1 MSALVECVPNFS
13 EGRDRKVIDAIAD
26 AVRAVPGV
34 ALLDVDPGAAT
45 NRTVYTFAGAPDDV
59 LEAAFQAIRKG
70 VELIDMRRQKGEHAR
85 QGACDVCPFIPI
97 DGVGMKDCVELSRR
111 LAERVGR
118 ELEVPVYL
126 YAEAAARPERKRL
139 PDIRTGEY
147 EALEEKLKKPEWK
160 PDFGPAKFNAKAGA
174 TAVGAR
180 NFLIAYNVNLN
191 TASVALAKDIA
202 FAIRESG
209 RLKRDAA
216 GNKVQGP
223 DGKDLREPGLFKGVQ
238 ATGWFIPEYRRAQ
251 VTINILDLDSAPVH
265 KVYDACGELA
275 AQKGLR
281 VTGSEVVGLVP
292 RRVLLEAG
300 RYFLKKQGQSAGVS
314 DAELVETAV
323 QSLGLSDVA
332 PFDPAA
338 KIIEERFRKA
348 TPLADASLRRFLT
361 ELASRAPAPGG
372 GSVAALSGAL
382 AAALCSMVS
391 ALTHEKKGYEAS
403 RDEMEAMAVKAQGLL
418 KSMIQAVDEDTEA
431 FNKLMAALGL
441 PKADEAQATA
451 RKAAITA
458 ATKQATR
465 EPLGVLEK
473 QVAVLDCAK
482 LAETHGNPNAASDA
496 GVAGLMARAAALG
509 AYYNVL
515 INLAGIKEKA
525 WRTKT
530 LQRADAALAQV
541 EKRAK
546 ALEKSMRKKL
556 LLPLK

>member
-1 MSALVECVPNFS
+1 
-13 EGRDRKVIDAIAD
+13 
-26 AVRAVPGV
+26 V

-45 NRTVYTFAGAPDDV
+45 NRTVYTFVGAPQDV

-70 VELIDMRRQKGEHAR
+70 VELIDMRRHKGEHAR

-97 DGVGMKDCVELSRR
+97 DGASMKDCVELSRR

-118 ELEVPVYL
+118 ELDVPVYL
-126 YAEAAARPERKRL
+126 YAEAAVRPERRRL
-139 PDIRTGEY
+139 PDIRAGEY
-147 EALEEKLKKPEWK
+147 EALEEKLKDPEWK

-209 RLKRDAA
+209 RLKRDAK
-216 GNKVQGP
+216 GEKMKGP
-223 DGKDLREPGLFKGVQ
+223 DGKDLREPGMFKGVQ
-238 ATGWFIPEYRRAQ
+238 ATGWFIPEYHRAQ
-251 VTINILDLDSAPVH
+251 VTINILDIDAAPVH
-265 KVYDACGELA
+265 EVYDACCELA

-300 RYFLKKQGQSAGVS
+300 RYFCKKQGQSTGVCE
-314 DAELVETAV
+314 DELMETAL

-338 KIIEERFRKA
+338 KVIEERFRRP
-348 TPLADASLRRFLT
+348 TPLADAPLKKFLR

-382 AAALCSMVS
+382 AAALCAMVS
-391 ALTHEKKGYEAS
+391 VLTHEKKGYEAV
-403 RDEMEAMAVKAQGLL
+403 REEMEVMAVKAQELL
-418 KSMIQAVDEDTEA
+418 KSMIRAVDDDTEA
-431 FNKLMAALGL
+431 FNKLMAAMGL
-441 PKADEAQATA
+441 PKEDAAQAAA

-458 ATKQATR
+458 ATKAATL

-473 QVAVLDCAK
+473 QVAVLDCVA
-482 LAETHGNPNAASDA
+482 LAEKKGNPNAASDA

-525 WRTKT
+525 WRARILK
-530 LQRADAALAQV
+530 RAETALAQV
-541 EKRAK
+541 GRKSSG
-546 ALEKSMRKKL
+546 LERSMRKKL
-556 LLPLK
+556 RKPLA

>member
-26 AVRAVPGV
+26 AVRSVPGV

-45 NRTVYTFAGAPDDV
+45 NRTVYTFAGAPEDV

-70 VELIDMRRQKGEHAR
+70 VELIDMRRHKGEHAR

-97 DGVGMKDCVELSRR
+97 ADASLEECVELSRR
-111 LAERVGR
+111 LGERVGQ
-118 ELEVPVYL
+118 ELGVPVYL
-126 YAEAAARPERKRL
+126 YAEAATRPERKRL
-139 PDIRTGEY
+139 PDIRAGEY

-160 PDFGPAKFNAKAGA
+160 PDFGPAQFNAKAGA
-174 TAVGAR
+174 TTVGAR

-209 RLKRDAA
+209 RLKRDAQ
-216 GNKVQGP
+216 GNKMQGP

-251 VTINILDLDSAPVH
+251 VTINILDLDAAPVH
-265 KVYDACGELA
+265 KVYDACCELA

-292 RRVLLEAG
+292 GRVLFEAG
-300 RYFLKKQGQSAGVS
+300 RYFLKKQGQSTGVS
-314 DAELVETAV
+314 DAELVETAL

-338 KIIEERFRKA
+338 KVIEERFRKP
-348 TPLADASLRRFLT
+348 TPLADASLNKFLR

-382 AAALCSMVS
+382 AAALCAMVS
-391 ALTHEKKGYEAS
+391 ALTHEKKGYEAV
-403 RDEMEAMAVKAQGLL
+403 RDEMEAMAVKAQELL
-418 KSMIQAVDEDTEA
+418 KSLVRAVDDDTEA
-431 FNKLMAALGL
+431 FNKLMAAMGL
-441 PKADEAQATA
+441 PKADAAQAAA
-451 RKAAITA
+451 RKAAITVATKA
-458 ATKQATR
+458 ATL

-473 QVAVLDCAK
+473 QVAVLDCAI
-482 LAETHGNPNAASDA
+482 LAEKHGNPNAASDA

-525 WRTKT
+525 WRTRI
-530 LQRADAALAQV
+530 LERAETALAQV
-541 EKRAK
+541 GKK
-546 ALEKSMRKKL
+546 SSALEKSMRQKL
-556 LLPLK
+556 RQPLK